1 MVTESF
7 LIRWR
12 TLFET
17 IVIVALQMILAIV
30 ISLAVVELGVL
41 LYHGAS
47 ALMAATGGSN
57 RITDVEDLQS
67 ALQRAF
73 AGVLLVLLGLE
84 LLETLKNYFTAHHL
98 RLQVILI
105 VAIIAVSR
113 HIMLLDFEH
122 TDGIVL
128 VGVAVLILS
137 LTVGYFLIGRSS
149 HTAEDSESSS
159 RE

>member
-17 IVIVALQMILAIV
+17 IVIVALQVILAIV
-30 ISLAVVELGVL
+30 IALAVIELGLL

-47 ALMAATGGSN
+47 ALMAVTGGS
-57 RITDVEDLQS
+57 RITDVEDLQR

-84 LLETLKNYFTAHHL
+84 LLETLKNYFTAHHV

-113 HIMLLDFEH
+113 HIMLVDFEH
-122 TDGIVL
+122 IDGVVL
-128 VGVAVLILS
+128 IGVAVLILS
-137 LTVGYFLIGRSS
+137 LTVGYFLISRSS
-149 HTAEDSESSS
+149 HTVEDSKSSF